1 MVRTKKELKEID
13 FLYAKH
19 NATANYK
26 LDPAASQI
34 EFPKYI
40 SKILNKDT
48 KRTKREIVLLKRYR
62 ENVLRDLK
70 IQSDNIGE
78 DLYLKRVAAY
88 EKGRKT
94 IDENN
99 RNKPDMVKH
108 FGIWKKKSIKLSICR
123 ENYALIDK
131 RSSFDGKLDRYMY
144 PDSSKIREKYE
155 DETCR
160 IYTDQWCVKHR
171 EDCLVNFD
179 LNMLYF
185 EKLSDADFNEELNK
199 LLDKEK
205 AFLQIFDLIEV
216 DNMTGVYV
224 LVLDKYK
231 QVYIG
236 QSYNIKQRIMQHWN
250 TTKAFDRLI
259 FGKVETSIL
268 SIDSFGALD
277 TTRIYV
283 YPCKWKELNK
293 TEERLVNLMDSHYML
308 NRTAGGIGDN
318 PFWVLEVVAGAR
330 RRELK

>member
-19 NATANYK
+19 NATAKYK
-26 LDPAASQI
+26 LDSATSQI

-40 SKILNKDT
+40 SRILNKDT
-48 KRTKREIVLLKRYR
+48 KRTKRETVLLKNYR
-62 ENVLRDLK
+62 EKVLRDLK
-70 IQSDNIGE
+70 IQSDNIAE

-88 EKGRKT
+88 KKGRKT

-99 RNKPDMVKH
+99 RNKPDLVKH

-123 ENYALIDK
+123 ENYARINK
-131 RSSFDGKLDRYMY
+131 KCSFDTMFDQIKYLNN
-144 PDSSKIREKYE
+144 PKIQEKYE

-160 IYTDQWCVKHR
+160 TYSDQWCEKHR
-171 EDCLVNFD
+171 EDCLINFD

-185 EKLSDADFNEELNK
+185 EKLSDVDFNAELNK

-205 AFLQIFDLIEV
+205 AFLQIFDLSEV
-216 DNMTGVYV
+216 DDMTGVYM

-318 PFWVLEVVAGAR
+318 PFWALEVAAGAR